1 MKNTLKC
8 LIQLI
13 IAVGILGFSSCV
25 TFKPGWTTTEI
36 KESSINTKQL
46 IAEAQ
51 LLENNAASTEEV
63 ELLIATFKEVLKAD
77 PQNYY
82 ALWKIGNYH
91 ILMGAAYAEKKKDKK
106 YHYREAIKYCE
117 KAMATN
123 TNFKTEVL
131 NGKDITEALDKLTIN
146 QIDAMGY
153 WYTARF
159 YYFSECLAP
168 LGRVMNTR
176 IVIDNNKMI
185 ERIDEIDRTW
195 AGGGNYFSRGLYYI
209 AIPERF
215 GGSKERAD
223 QEFSEAVQ
231 IGPNYLV
238 NRWGRAKYLYQL
250 IGDQENFKA
259 DLEWVVS
266 QDPHKTENPYP
277 WNVYFQQDA
286 KQMLADFQ

>member
-1 MKNTLKC
+1 MRISAKYLFPLAGWFFIYFLT
-8 LIQLI
+8 
-13 IAVGILGFSSCV
+13 SCA
-25 TFKPGWTTTEI
+25 TFKPGWTATDI
-36 KESSINTKQL
+36 KESDADTKQL
-46 IAEAQ
+46 IANAHA
-51 LLENNAASTEEV
+51 LENNAGSAEEV
-63 ELLIATFKEVLKAD
+63 ELLIETFKEVVKAD
-77 PQNYY
+77 PENYY

-91 ILMGAAYAEKKKDKK
+91 ILMGAAYADKKKDKK

-123 TNFKTEVL
+123 PEFKEEVL
-131 NGKDITEALDKLTIN
+131 NDTELTDALNKLTID

-209 AIPERF
+209 SIPERF
-215 GGSKERAD
+215 GGSKERAS
-223 QEFSEAVQ
+223 QEFTEAIQ

-250 IGDQENFKA
+250 IDDKENFIT
-259 DLEWVVS
+259 DLEWVVA
-266 QDPHKTENPYP
+266 QDPHDADNPFP
-277 WNVYFQQDA
+277 WNVYFQADA
-286 KQMLADFQ
+286 KEMLANIQ